1 MKHKIYELSA
11 RGMMQFVKEQG
22 GHPVFRLSEAATKQ
36 SISLSAPAYQE
47 DCALFY
53 QILCVLRGD
62 DIPVADVCDALA
74 NVLVYV
80 DFSGIFDRT
89 AAEPQRM
96 AKVMLTEGIH
106 LDFGMGS
113 EKYVAF
119 ERSANMSRQSR
130 ISFIREGLYVP
141 VKKRIML
148 DMEIGQCQLSKLYA
162 YNGLMLTNGFR
173 VGDLSIWDS
182 KRIVIVDNPVSMVYE
197 APVITVKDDGS
208 NSAVRKYH
216 RVETTADLEVT
227 EFDGEGLIS
236 KEYAEFIDLLFC
248 KENLHTSFQIR
259 MPYIKGVVHEV
270 DLKNLFAELGVPYIV
285 DIWGERH
292 DIHDVD
298 LILTK
303 SMFKGFGWMT
313 ENGLSFA
320 EYLERC
326 KAYRHALYIS
336 SVNQVG
342 QELVTQFNYQFLHTV
357 DMTAEEFRPSDLP
370 LGWTENPQNAP
381 RHWLTKYTELQYY
394 RLTADE
400 DGRLQHYLRQNGG
413 SRNRLVAELLQR
425 NPLFLHEPV
434 FTKELDDL
442 AESIRKDY
450 ALGRLLIPG
459 DVRYLSSDL
468 VRFVQMLVKDVADQD
483 ERFSGAVMRLEYEC
497 ERGAVAYLPQSAYNG
512 QETLTLLRNPHIA
525 RNEEAVVKPM
535 TNIGP
540 LRQRYFSHLSY
551 VVMVDSRTLI
561 PERLGGADF
570 DGDLVKVIADP
581 LLNACVARN
590 YTDKGYDPF
599 GYQSGIPLLK
609 IPSATPQMQDADDPE
624 ACFTVIKN
632 TFSSRVGQ
640 ICNAAFN
647 RSVIAY
653 DENTEATEK
662 QHLQEETEL
671 LEILTGLEIDSVK
684 SGVKP
689 DLSDYLGNRT
699 VSRSPF
705 LQYKSIVKDNSRHYG
720 NTPTQKQKLDKF
732 FVEMDWDAV
741 TANIERLPYLAK
753 MLKERTPK
761 LKTIPAEDAE
771 LFTFAK
777 KKNWK
782 DKLNAN
788 DLAFMD
794 TLIVDYN
801 EALTRIRRSRHL
813 PPPKD
818 GRRRDINRI
827 LFSRGQDEDFTADDL
842 YAVFADLKP
851 QEIAYRVQA
860 MQTETW
866 HLMNQMERL
875 SFLRWVLPVDTPQQI
890 IDLFADFRQHGYRL
904 LIDVLFDLQETF
916 LAAEKQETMLHRAC
930 DSETLCGFIEA
941 YERTGK
947 PDGYKEL
954 IASIA
959 RRRIHFAIGE
969 ETALKCAVALG
980 YRSFAF
986 EVLLDLLPQFAV
998 KRRRNP

>member
-1 MKHKIYELSA
+1 MKYKIRELSA
-11 RGMMQFVKEQG
+11 RGMMQFAKEQN

-53 QILCVLRGD
+53 QIMCILHGN
-62 DIPVADVCDALA
+62 DIPVLDVCDALA
-74 NVLVYV
+74 DVLVYV

-89 AAEPQRM
+89 VEEPQRL
-96 AKVMLTEGIH
+96 AKVMLTEGVH

-113 EKYVAF
+113 ERYVAF
-119 ERSANMSRQSR
+119 ERSANMSRQSK

-216 RVETTADLEVT
+216 RVEEIADLEVT

-236 KEYAEFIDLLFC
+236 KEYATFIDTLYC
-248 KENLHTSFQIR
+248 KEKLHTSFQIR
-259 MPYIKGVVHEV
+259 MPYIKGVVHEI
-270 DLKNLFAELGVPYIV
+270 DLKNLFAELGVPYIL

-292 DIHDVD
+292 EIRDVD

-303 SMFKGFGWMT
+303 SMFKGFDWMT
-313 ENGLSFA
+313 ENGMTFSEFLA
-320 EYLERC
+320 RC

-336 SVNQVG
+336 NVNQIG
-342 QELVTQFNYQFLHTV
+342 QELFTQFNYQFLHTV
-357 DMTAEEFRPSDLP
+357 AMTAEEFRPSDLP
-370 LGWTENPQNAP
+370 LGWTESPKNDP
-381 RHWLTKYTELQYY
+381 RHWVTKYTELQYY

-400 DGRLQHYLRQNGG
+400 DERLQHYLHSQGG
-413 SRNRLVAELLQR
+413 SRNRLMAELLQK

-459 DVRYLSSDL
+459 DVRYLSGDL
-468 VRFVQMLVKDVADQD
+468 VRFVQRLVKDVADWYD
-483 ERFSGAVMRLEYEC
+483 RYDGAVMRLEYEC
-497 ERGAVAYLPQSAYNG
+497 EPGAVAYLPQSAYNG

-540 LRQRYFSHLSY
+540 LRQKYFSHLSY

-599 GYQSGIPLLK
+599 GYQNGIPLLK
-609 IPSATPQMQDADDPE
+609 IPSATPQMQNANDPE
-624 ACFTVIKN
+624 ACYEVIKS

-653 DENTEATEK
+653 DENTDSEEK
-662 QHLQEETEL
+662 LRLQEKTEL

-684 SGVKP
+684 SGIKP
-689 DLSDYLGNRT
+689 DLSDYLGTRT

-705 LQYKSIVKDNSRHYG
+705 LKYKSIVKDNGRRVG
-720 NTPTQKQKLDKF
+720 NAPTQKQKLDAF
-732 FVEMDWDAV
+732 FDSIDWDSV

-753 MLKERTPK
+753 QLKAQTPK
-761 LKTIPAEDAE
+761 LKTVPAEDVD
-771 LFTFAK
+771 LFAFAK

-782 DKLNAN
+782 DKLNAD
-788 DLAFMD
+788 DLALMQA
-794 TLIVDYN
+794 LIADYT
-801 EALTRIRRSRHL
+801 EALARIRRSRHL

-827 LFSRGQDEDFTADDL
+827 LFAKGQDAVFTADEL
-842 YAVFADLKP
+842 YAVFADLNE
-851 QEIAYRVQA
+851 QEIAYRIQA
-860 MQTETW
+860 MQEENW
-866 HLMNQMERL
+866 HLMRTNERL
-875 SFLRWVLPVDTPQQI
+875 AFLRWVLPVGTPHQFT
-890 IDLFADFRQHGYRL
+890 DLFADFRQHGYRL
-904 LIDVLFDLQETF
+904 LIDVLFDLQDTF
-916 LAAEKQETMLHRAC
+916 RMVDKQETILHHADDR
-930 DSETLCGFIEA
+930 ETLQHFMKT
-941 YERTGK
+941 YEDAGK
-947 PDGYKEL
+947 LDGYKDL
-954 IASIA
+954 IAA
-959 RRRIHFAIGE
+959 ACRRHIHFNVGE

-980 YRSFAF
+980 KRSFVF
-986 EVLLDLLPQFAV
+986 DVLLDLLPQFAV
-998 KRRRNP
+998 KRRRKG

>member
-1 MKHKIYELSA
+1 MKYKIRELSA
-11 RGMMQFVKEQG
+11 RGMIQFAKEQN

-36 SISLSAPAYQE
+36 SVSLSVPAYQE

-53 QILCVLRGD
+53 QIMCVLGKD
-62 DIPVADVCDALA
+62 DVPVMDVCDALA
-74 NVLVYV
+74 DVLVYV

-89 AAEPQRM
+89 AAEPQRL
-96 AKVMLTEGIH
+96 AKVMLTEGVH

-113 EKYVAF
+113 DKYVAF
-119 ERSANMSRQSR
+119 ERSANMSRQSK
-130 ISFIREGLYVP
+130 ISFIREDLYAP
-141 VKKRIML
+141 VKRRIML

-173 VGDLSIWDS
+173 VDDLSIWDS
-182 KRIVIVDNPVSMVYE
+182 KRIVIVDNPVTKVYE
-197 APVITVKDDGS
+197 APIITVEDDGS
-208 NSAVRKYH
+208 DSAVRKYH

-236 KEYAEFIDLLFC
+236 KEYATFIDKLYC
-248 KENLHTSFQIR
+248 QEKLHTSFQIR

-270 DLKNLFAELGVPYIV
+270 DLKGLFAELDVLYIV

-313 ENGLSFA
+313 ENGLSFT
-320 EYLERC
+320 EYLARC

-370 LGWTENPQNAP
+370 LGWTENPQNDP

-400 DGRLQHYLRQNGG
+400 NGRLQHYLRQNGG

-450 ALGRLLIPG
+450 ALGRLLISG
-459 DVRYLSSDL
+459 DVRYLSGDL

-525 RNEEAVVKPM
+525 RNEEAVIKPM
-535 TNIGP
+535 TNTGP

-599 GYQSGIPLLK
+599 GYQNGIPLLK
-609 IPSATPQMQDADDPE
+609 IPSATPQMQEANDPE
-624 ACFTVIKN
+624 ACYDVIKN

-653 DENTEATEK
+653 DENTDAEEK
-662 QHLQEETEL
+662 RALQEDTEL

-689 DLSDYLGNRT
+689 DLSDYIGNST

-705 LQYKSIVKDNSRHYG
+705 LKYKSIVKDNSRRVG
-720 NTPTQKQKLDKF
+720 NAPTQKQKLDAF
-732 FVEMDWDAV
+732 FDSVDWESV

-753 MLKERTPK
+753 QLKAQTPK
-761 LKTIPAEDAE
+761 LKTIPAEDSE

-782 DKLNAN
+782 DKLSAD
-788 DLAFMD
+788 DLVFMQA
-794 TLIVDYN
+794 LIADYT
-801 EALTRIRRSRHL
+801 EALARIRRSRHL

-827 LFSRGQDEDFTADDL
+827 LFARGQDADFTADEL
-842 YAVFADLKP
+842 YAVFADLNE
-851 QEIAYRVQA
+851 QEIEHRIQA
-860 MQTETW
+860 MQGENW
-866 HLMNQMERL
+866 HLMNVNERL
-875 SFLRWVLPVDTPQQI
+875 AFLRWVLPVGTPQQI
-890 IDLFADFRQHGYRL
+890 TDLFTDFRQHGYRL
-904 LIDVLFDLQETF
+904 LIDVLFDLQDTF
-916 LAAEKQETMLHRAC
+916 RTAAKQETILHHAD
-930 DSETLCGFIEA
+930 DSETLRHFMKT
-941 YERTGK
+941 YEDTGK
-947 PDGYKEL
+947 PDGYKDL
-954 IASIA
+954 IAASC
-959 RRRIHFAIGE
+959 RRHIHFDMEE

-980 YRSFAF
+980 QRSFVF
-986 EVLLDLLPQFAV
+986 DVLLDLLPQFAV
-998 KRRRNP
+998 KRRRKG